1 VQASNDLRTSIQA
14 LHRAIPDLARAST
27 YGNPGLNLATL
38 ALDRVTEKNERSLA
52 CWMQR
57 IIGVLREVTDVQDM
71 RVTVDSNRLVRTL
84 GALGDDFRR
93 RREWRA

>member
-1 VQASNDLRTSIQA
+1 
-14 LHRAIPDLARAST
+14 
-27 YGNPGLNLATL
+27 
-38 ALDRVTEKNERSLA
+38 
-52 CWMQR
+52 MQR

-84 GALGDDFRR
+84 GALGDYFRR